1 MQTGDMNV
9 TGSFTATTE
18 VLGDTYKIQLQND
31 DLGLYINNQ
40 LQGYIGWDELF
51 GVGIHAYAGSSTV
64 LDASVT
70 NSSGELTGGS
80 YVQVNKNG
88 KIVLRGRTIT
98 VGAVDELTHD
108 GSNGTI
114 PYVKSVNFNTSSV
127 TYGSIT
133 VVNGIV
139 VGYN

>member
-40 LQGYIGWDELF
+40 LQGYIGWEKDL
-51 GVGIHAYAGSSTV
+51 GVGIHAYAGLSTV

-80 YVQVNKNG
+80 YVQVYKNG
-88 KIVLRGRTIT
+88 KIEIRGRAIT
-98 VGAVDELTHD
+98 VGAVGELPQD
-108 GSNGTI
+108 ALSGTI
-114 PYVKSVNFNTSSV
+114 TFVKDVNFNTSSV